1 MYVQGSDH
9 NKEEQMNRQFSVFGV
24 GALVLASACLQ
35 ATAVFA
41 QAFPAKP
48 VRIVV
53 GLAPGGGTDIIT
65 RMVGQK
71 LSVAINQQVVVDNR
85 AGAAG
90 NIAAELVAKAPPD
103 GYTLI
108 VVTASHAVNPSL
120 YKKLGYDPIKDFTPI
135 TQLTSQP
142 YLFVVHPSVPVKNVK
157 EYIALS
163 KTRKGGLTY
172 ASSGSGLLGHLGM
185 ELLMSQGNFRGTHV
199 PYKGAGPALLDTMA
213 GQVDA
218 FLPTIISGLPFAK
231 SGKVRAIGITST
243 KRSTLLPEVAT
254 VAEQGFPGFEVSG
267 WYGMLAPAGLPK
279 EVLAVLYG
287 ETAKVLRQQDIKD
300 RMAGDGAEPVGSTP
314 EEFAAYLQS
323 ETVKWAKVVKLSGAS
338 AE

>member
-1 MYVQGSDH
+1 MT
-9 NKEEQMNRQFSVFGV
+9 NRRKFSGDMGTDFLLAV
-24 GALVLASACLQ
+24 VLMWVLPAA
-35 ATAVFA
+35 A
-41 QAFPAKP
+41 QNYPAKP
-48 VRIVV
+48 IRILV

-71 LSVAINQQVVVDNR
+71 LGTAINQQVVVDNR

-142 YLFVVHPSVPVKNVK
+142 YLFVVHPSVPVRNVK
-157 EYIALS
+157 DYIALS

-185 ELLMSQGNFRGTHV
+185 ELLMSQGNFKGIHV

-218 FLPTIISGLPFAK
+218 FFPTIISGLPYAK

-243 KRSTLLPEVAT
+243 KRSKLLPDVAT
-254 VAEQGFPGFEVSG
+254 VAEQGFPGYEVSG

-287 ETAKVLRQQDIKD
+287 ETAKVLKMQDIKD
-300 RMAGDGAEPVGSTP
+300 RMAGDGAEPVGNTP
-314 EEFAAYLQS
+314 EEFGAYIQS
-323 ETVKWAKVVKLSGAS
+323 EMVKWAKVVKQSGATS
-338 AE
+338 E

>member
-1 MYVQGSDH
+1 
-9 NKEEQMNRQFSVFGV
+9 MNRRFSISRAGGV
-24 GALVLASACLQ
+24 MVLAAVCLQ
-35 ATAVFA
+35 VSVAFA

-48 VRIVV
+48 VRIMV
-53 GLAPGGGTDIIT
+53 GLAPGGGTDIIS

-71 LSVAINQQVVVDNR
+71 LGVAINQQVVIDNR
-85 AGAAG
+85 PGAGG

-142 YLFVVHPSVPVKNVK
+142 YLFVVHPSVPVRNVK
-157 EYIALS
+157 DYIALS

-185 ELLMSQGNFRGTHV
+185 ELLMSQGHFPGIHV

-218 FLPTIISGLPFAK
+218 FFPTIISGLPYAK

-243 KRSTLLPEVAT
+243 KRSTLLPDVAT
-254 VAEQGFPGFEVSG
+254 VAEQGFPNYEVSG
-267 WYGMLAPAGLPK
+267 WYGMLAPAGLSR

-287 ETAKVLRQQDIKD
+287 ETAKVLRQQDTRD
-300 RMAGDGAEPVGSTP
+300 RMAGDGAEPVGNSP
-314 EEFAAYLQS
+314 EEFGAYLQS
-323 ETVKWAKVVKLSGAS
+323 ETVKWAKVVKLSGATS
-338 AE
+338 E